1 MNSIHVVGRLTKDPE
16 ITSSANGTT
25 YARYTVAV
33 DRKYKRE
40 GEQEADFF
48 PCISFGKQAE
58 FVEKYLKKGTK
69 VIITGE
75 MLLDI
80 SNKDGKVF
88 TYPKIKVSEI
98 EFAESKNKS
107 NNSDSKDFLTVS
119 DDLGELPFS

>member
-1 MNSIHVVGRLTKDPE
+1 MNSIHIVGRLTKDPE

-33 DRKYKRE
+33 DRKYKKE

-75 MLLDI
+75 MLLDM